1 MSRRDDEIRLGP
13 WLMHSLRLMLF
24 GIDRLAVSGTQNP
37 RGPGPGDKSPG
48 YCQMSLRDA
57 FWPVPEATILSL
69 FSAFLRK
76 KRFIDPAEVLKMS
89 KLQGKPGPRD
99 LKKCSQSLPKPERQT
114 IGAGT
119 ELPPFVTSSATPRSD
134 PNTPAP
140 KNPSLQ
146 YPQYSNTPIL
156 QYPSSPVLQSP
167 NPAVLL
173 TPDS

>member
-1 MSRRDDEIRLGP
+1 MLSIDRSQNSGVRIQEL
-13 WLMHSLRLMLF
+13 HSLRLMLF

-89 KLQGKPGPRD
+89 KLQGKPGHRD

-134 PNTPAP
+134 PNTQKPQSP
-140 KNPSLQ
+140 VPSIL
-146 YPQYSNTPIL
+146 QYSNTPVP
-156 QYPSSPVLQSP
+156 QYS
-167 NPAVLL
+167 NPRI
-173 TPDS
+173 PQFS